1 LLSYFVYHVFLK
13 IDGGIIY
20 HFVNFFVFS
29 EKNPEVFLNLF
40 SFVYFTKLRLRDS
53 ILEVPIGQLAVSNCS
68 LRISPVIAGHYC
80 KV

>member
-20 HFVNFFVFS
+20 HFVNYFVLS
-29 EKNPEVFLNLF
+29 LKNPEVFLNHF

-68 LRISPVIAGHYC
+68 LRISPKGTSLYHT
-80 KV
+80 